1 MSGPAEL
8 TDRQRRQLR
17 EVYATLHELA
27 ASDGVPAVVAASRAA
42 LAEVHAALVGQ
53 GLEFDF
59 YSHRWLEART

>member
-8 TDRQRRQLR
+8 TDRQVRQLR

-27 ASDGVPAVVAASRAA
+27 ADGGIPAVVAGCRAA
-42 LAEVHAALVGQ
+42 LAEVHAAMVGQ

-59 YSHRWLEART
+59 YSHRWLGADT